1 MTKSMTKGGGRPFVM
16 LFVMLYVM
24 GLGMLVIML
33 EGREEP
39 KQENALWFHFTAS
52 LDS

>member
-1 MTKSMTKGGGRPFVM
+1 M
-16 LFVMLYVM
+16 LFVMLSVM
-24 GLGMLVIML
+24 GLVMLVIML